1 FLQMDLGFGY
11 TWREFEALD
20 LFADSYYN
28 DKTYSGNSTYAL
40 WPNSH
45 ITLAD
50 RGWENPDKVREN
62 NISLNAGLTFNW

>member
-1 FLQMDLGFGY
+1 MFTD
-11 TWREFEALD
+11 T
-20 LFADSYYN
+20 YYN
-28 DKTYSGNSTYAL
+28 DKIYTGSSSYVL

-62 NISLNAGLTFNW
+62 NISLNAGLNFTW